1 MASKLFPPLL
11 EASIPAFYGMTV
23 RIPFKHNPLV
33 SQADFTGFKVQVKKV
48 SGELVKV
55 YDGSISEDGKVI
67 VCSINYSDLN
77 PDYSADLDLTPEE
90 LAKIILPNW
99 YKFSVAYNGEEIG
112 YYSTAAVGRFLGPIP
127 PEVKLTVQAT
137 SCQAIYSHPYDC
149 AEKAYS
155 YRFILKRK
163 GVDGVTERVVEDTGV
178 QIHNINED
186 TKADESTD
194 VFTFRYYIPPN
205 TQANYELSYSMTTI
219 NGYEINKTIPVD
231 QSVLSGVALTSL
243 QEKNMFEIEAI
254 CNRDNACVEL
264 WAYPNTGLNS
274 ITGWFKVWRT
284 SSKDDFFRMSLVSTF
299 SLVNAKTRLDGEQI
313 RLLLTV
319 DKTVEAGYYYNYF
332 IQQYNQYGV
341 VSQIVSTMKDG
352 KTVYVSY
359 DDSFLWDGERQL
371 RIKFNPK
378 VSSFKANILQSKTE
392 TIGSK
397 YPFITRNGIVNYKEF
412 PISGLIS
419 LLMDENELFMTEEEK
434 ERLGVLPENTFR
446 PCTPSDGSIDK
457 EGKKDIYALR
467 RHLRKNLE
475 RETPQNL
482 VDINI
487 NGEKDFKLAVL
498 DFLNSN
504 KPKLFRS
511 ATEGVYVV
519 YTMNSSLIPNDA
531 LGRMLHTFNCT
542 AYECESV
549 EDFCNRYINNN
560 VKCYTD
566 RDNFISLV
574 DLTNLEVYT
583 KTKQVPYIPQEVM
596 AETNKE
602 EAIFD
607 SLIDQRILD
616 IDEYAKGFSIRD
628 AKPLQQFKVSLID
641 IYNPAREI
649 PDQIITI
656 GSTGS
661 YNYFC
666 TDTNV
671 YVKYLW
677 PLIKGDEIGLIS
689 PAVVNFRYVFR
700 IPVTD
705 FDFLKQTQSST
716 TLATVFSPSSQ
727 AFSSVKKA
735 WGYIPPFVGSEEE
748 LAFKAVLAEFDKLR
762 PISFY
767 TSSSFQNG
775 TFTRIENNIEDIYL
789 LRAFNTDPEH
799 HHFVSYTFGNAY
811 KIYEEL
817 GKIFTFKYQKKD
829 NLFWILYII
838 YLYVHSGSITDEQVI
853 TNINGRLKQD
863 FRTVSYPVSKA
874 LYQFCVK
881 SGIGR
886 LKSSDPKE
894 TSIFTFEQLKIE
906 DRVKYMSKAENK
918 NSFVYYNLQLD
929 YDSLRLYYDNLPS
942 PKATFG
948 EEMIKHIFATLSTV
962 LSNIQQYKTVRL
974 IPPNGTMVLAAEL
987 PNIIDFCIWQ
997 NKPRDGEELLNDH
1010 IKYEISAQSRQNVY
1024 DFNDIKKVW
1033 EVYKENVV

>member
-11 EASIPAFYGMTV
+11 EASIPAFYGTMV
-23 RIPFKHNPLV
+23 HIPFKHNPLV
-33 SQADFTGFKVQVKKV
+33 SQAEFTGFKVQVKKI
-48 SGELVKV
+48 SGELVGT
-55 YDGSISEDGKVI
+55 YDGSASENGSVI
-67 VCSINYSDLN
+67 VCSINYEDIN
-77 PDYSADLDLTPEE
+77 PSYSAGMTIEE
-90 LAKIILPNW
+90 IKKIILPNW
-99 YKFSVAYNGEEIG
+99 YKFSVAYNGEQIG
-112 YYSTAAVGRFLGPIP
+112 YYSTAAVGRFLGPVP

-137 SCQAIYSHPYDC
+137 NCKATYSHPEDY

-155 YRFILKRK
+155 YRFILKRL
-163 GVDGVTERVVEDTGV
+163 GIDNYIERIVEDTGI

-194 VFTFRYYIPPN
+194 IFTFRYFIPPDDY
-205 TQANYELSYSMTTI
+205 ASYELSYSMTTI
-219 NGYEINKTIPVD
+219 NGYKIEKTIPID
-231 QSVLSGVALTSL
+231 QSTLSGVALPSI

-264 WAYPNTGLNS
+264 WAYPNTGLDS

-284 SSKDDFFRMSLVSTF
+284 SSKDDFFRMSLISTF
-299 SLVNAKTRLDGEQI
+299 SLVNAKTYLDDKQI
-313 RLLLTV
+313 KLLLTV

-446 PCTPSDGSIDK
+446 PCTPSDGSISAEDK
-457 EGKKDIYALR
+457 DWSLR
-467 RHLRKNLE
+467 RHLHKNLE

-487 NGEKDFKLAVL
+487 NGEKDFKLAIL

-511 ATEGVYVV
+511 ATEGMYVV
-519 YTMNSSLIPNDA
+519 YTMNSSLTPNDT

-542 AYECESV
+542 AYECESI
-549 EDFCNRYINNN
+549 EDFCNRYVNNN
-560 VKCYTD
+560 IKCYTD
-566 RDNFISLV
+566 RDNFV
-574 DLTNLEVYT
+574 NVTDLTNLEIYA
-583 KTKQVPYIPQEVM
+583 KTKQVPYIPQEVIE
-596 AETNKE
+596 ETNKE
-602 EAIFD
+602 ETIFD
-607 SLIDQRILD
+607 SLIDQRVLD
-616 IDEYAKGFSIRD
+616 IDEYAKGFYIRD
-628 AKPLQQFKVSLID
+628 AKPLQQFKVSLVD
-641 IYNPAREI
+641 IYNPEREI

-656 GSTGS
+656 GATGS

-671 YVKYLW
+671 YIKYLW
-677 PLIKGDEIGLIS
+677 PLIKGNEIGLIS

-716 TLATVFSPSSQ
+716 ALATVFSPNNQ
-727 AFSSVKKA
+727 AFSSAKKA
-735 WGYIPPFVGSEEE
+735 WDYIPPFLDTEEKIN
-748 LAFKAVLAEFDKLR
+748 FMKVLANFEKLR

-799 HHFVSYTFGNAY
+799 HHFASYTFGNTY

-817 GKIFTFKYQKKD
+817 GKIFTFKYKKKD
-829 NLFWILYII
+829 NLFQVLYII
-838 YLYVHSGSITDEQVI
+838 NLWSYSDDITNEQVI
-853 TNINGRLKQD
+853 NNINKNLKQD

-874 LYQFCVK
+874 LYQSCMK

-886 LKSSDPKE
+886 LKSSEPKE

-906 DRVKYMSKAENK
+906 DRVKYMSKTENK

-929 YDSLRLYYDNLPS
+929 YESLRLYYNNLS
-942 PKATFG
+942 TPKETFVK
-948 EEMIKHIFATLSTV
+948 EMLKHIFVTLTAV
-962 LSNIQQYKTVRL
+962 LSNIQLYKTVRL

-997 NKPRDGEELLNDH
+997 NEPETGEELLNDH
-1010 IKYEISAQSRQNVY
+1010 IKYEISAQSRQNIY
-1024 DFNDIKKVW
+1024 DFDDIKRVW

>member
-11 EASIPAFYGMTV
+11 EASIPAFYGMAV
-23 RIPFKHNPLV
+23 HIPFKHNPLV
-33 SQADFTGFKVQVKKV
+33 PQAEFTGFKVQVKKI
-48 SGELVKV
+48 SGELVGT
-55 YDGSISEDGKVI
+55 YDGSTSEDGSVI
-67 VCSINYSDLN
+67 ICSINYEDLN
-77 PDYSADLDLTPEE
+77 SSYSADMSIEE
-90 LAKIILPNW
+90 IKKIILPNW
-99 YKFSVAYNGEEIG
+99 YKFSVAYNGEQIG
-112 YYSTAAVGRFLGPIP
+112 YYSTAAVGRFLGPVP

-137 SCQAIYSHPYDC
+137 NCKATYSHPEDY

-155 YRFILKRK
+155 YRFILKRL
-163 GVDGVTERVVEDTGV
+163 GVDNYTERIVEDTGI

-194 VFTFRYYIPPN
+194 IFTFRYFIPPDDY
-205 TQANYELSYSMTTI
+205 ASYELSYSMTTI
-219 NGYEINKTIPVD
+219 NGYKIEKTIPID
-231 QSVLSGVALTSL
+231 QSMLSGVALPSI

-264 WAYPNTGLNS
+264 WAYPNTGLDS

-284 SSKDDFFRMSLVSTF
+284 SSKDDFFRMSLISTF
-299 SLVNAKTRLDGEQI
+299 SLVNAKTYLDNKQI
-313 RLLLTV
+313 KLLLTV

-397 YPFITRNGIVNYKEF
+397 YPFITRNGVVNYKEF

-446 PCTPSDGSIDK
+446 PCTPSDGSISAEDK
-457 EGKKDIYALR
+457 DWSLR
-467 RHLRKNLE
+467 RHFRKNLE

-511 ATEGVYVV
+511 ATEGMYVV
-519 YTMNSSLIPNDA
+519 YTMNSSLTPNDT

-549 EDFCNRYINNN
+549 ENFCNRYINNN
-560 VKCYTD
+560 IKCYTD
-566 RDNFISLV
+566 RDNFV
-574 DLTNLEVYT
+574 NVTDLTNLEIYA

-596 AETNKE
+596 EETNKE

-607 SLIDQRILD
+607 SLIDQRVLD
-616 IDEYAKGFSIRD
+616 IDEYAKGFYIRD
-628 AKPLQQFKVSLID
+628 AKPLQQFKVSLVD
-641 IYNPAREI
+641 IYNPEREI

-656 GSTGS
+656 GATGS

-671 YVKYLW
+671 YIKYLW
-677 PLIKGDEIGLIS
+677 PLIKGNEIGLIS
-689 PAVVNFRYVFR
+689 PAVVNFRYVFK

-716 TLATVFSPSSQ
+716 ALATVFSPNNQ
-727 AFSSVKKA
+727 AFSSIKKA
-735 WGYIPPFVGSEEE
+735 WDYIPPFSDTEEKIGFME
-748 LAFKAVLAEFDKLR
+748 ALINFEKLR

-799 HHFVSYTFGNAY
+799 HHFASYTFGNSY

-817 GKIFTFKYQKKD
+817 GKIFTFKYKKKD
-829 NLFWILYII
+829 NLFWVLYII
-838 YLYVHSGSITDEQVI
+838 SLWSRDGDIISEQA
-853 TNINGRLKQD
+853 INDINRRLKQD
-863 FRTVSYPVSKA
+863 FRTISYPVSKA
-874 LYQFCVK
+874 LYQSCMK
-881 SGIGR
+881 SSIGR
-886 LKSSDPKE
+886 LKSSEPKE

-929 YDSLRLYYDNLPS
+929 YESLRLYYNNLPAS
-942 PKATFG
+942 KETFV
-948 EEMIKHIFATLSTV
+948 EEMLKHIFVTLTTV
-962 LSNIQQYKTVRL
+962 LSNIQLYKTVRL

-987 PNIIDFCIWQ
+987 PNIMDFCIWQ
-997 NKPRDGEELLNDH
+997 NEPETGEELLNDH
-1010 IKYEISAQSRQNVY
+1010 IKYEISAQSRQNIY
-1024 DFNDIKKVW
+1024 DFDDIKRVW

>member
-11 EASIPAFYGMTV
+11 EASIPAFYGMAV
-23 RIPFKHNPLV
+23 HIPFKHNPLV
-33 SQADFTGFKVQVKKV
+33 PQAEFTGFKVQVKKI
-48 SGELVKV
+48 SGELVGT
-55 YDGSISEDGKVI
+55 YDGSISEDGSVI
-67 VCSINYSDLN
+67 ICSINYKDLN
-77 PDYSADLDLTPEE
+77 PSYSADMSIEE
-90 LAKIILPNW
+90 IKKIILPNW
-99 YKFSVAYNGEEIG
+99 YKFSVAYNGEQIG
-112 YYSTAAVGRFLGPIP
+112 YYSTAAVGRFLGPVP

-137 SCQAIYSHPYDC
+137 NCKATYSHPEDY

-155 YRFILKRK
+155 YRFILKRL
-163 GVDGVTERVVEDTGV
+163 GADNYTERIVEDTGI

-194 VFTFRYYIPPN
+194 IFAFRYFIPPDDY
-205 TQANYELSYSMTTI
+205 ASYELSYSMTTI
-219 NGYEINKTIPVD
+219 NGYKIEKTIPID
-231 QSVLSGVALTSL
+231 QSILSGVALSSI

-264 WAYPNTGLNS
+264 WAYPNIELDS

-284 SSKDDFFRMSLVSTF
+284 SSKDDFFRMSLISTF
-299 SLVNAKTRLDGEQI
+299 SLVNAKTYLDDKQI
-313 RLLLTV
+313 KLLLTV

-397 YPFITRNGIVNYKEF
+397 YPFITRNGVVNYKEF
-412 PISGLIS
+412 PVSGLIS

-446 PCTPSDGSIDK
+446 PCTPSDGSISAEDK
-457 EGKKDIYALR
+457 DWSLR

-511 ATEGVYVV
+511 ATEGMYVV
-519 YTMNSSLIPNDA
+519 YTMNSSLTPNDT

-549 EDFCNRYINNN
+549 EDFCNRYVNNN
-560 VKCYTD
+560 IKCYTD
-566 RDNFISLV
+566 RDNFV
-574 DLTNLEVYT
+574 NVTDLTNLEIYA

-596 AETNKE
+596 EETNKE

-607 SLIDQRILD
+607 SLIDQRVLD
-616 IDEYAKGFSIRD
+616 IDEYAKGFYIRD
-628 AKPLQQFKVSLID
+628 AKPLQQFKVSLVD
-641 IYNPAREI
+641 IYNPEREI

-656 GSTGS
+656 GATGS

-671 YVKYLW
+671 YIKYLW
-677 PLIKGDEIGLIS
+677 PLIKGNEIGLIS

-700 IPVTD
+700 IPITD

-716 TLATVFSPSSQ
+716 ALATVFSPNKQ
-727 AFSSVKKA
+727 AFSSAKKA
-735 WGYIPPFVGSEEE
+735 WDYIPPFLNTQEKIG
-748 LAFKAVLAEFDKLR
+748 FMAVLANFEKLR

-775 TFTRIENNIEDIYL
+775 TFTRIENNIENIYL

-799 HHFVSYTFGNAY
+799 HHFASYTFGNTY

-817 GKIFTFKYQKKD
+817 GKIFTLNYKKKD
-829 NLFWILYII
+829 NLFWVLYII
-838 YLYVHSGSITDEQVI
+838 SLWSYNDDIISEQVI
-853 TNINGRLKQD
+853 DNINKNLKQD

-874 LYQFCVK
+874 LYQSCMK

-886 LKSSDPKE
+886 LKSSEPKE

-929 YDSLRLYYDNLPS
+929 YESLRLYYNNLPT
-942 PKATFG
+942 PKGTFV
-948 EEMIKHIFATLSTV
+948 EEMLKHIFITLTTV
-962 LSNIQQYKTVRL
+962 LSNIQLYKTVRL
-974 IPPNGTMVLAAEL
+974 IPPSGTMVLAAEL
-987 PNIIDFCIWQ
+987 PNIMDFCIWQ
-997 NKPRDGEELLNDH
+997 NEPGTGEELLNDH
-1010 IKYEISAQSRQNVY
+1010 IKYEISAQSRQNIY
-1024 DFNDIKKVW
+1024 DFDDIKRVW

>member
-11 EASIPAFYGMTV
+11 EASIPAFYGMAV
-23 RIPFKHNPLV
+23 HIPFKHNPLV
-33 SQADFTGFKVQVKKV
+33 PQAEFTGFKVQVKKI
-48 SGELVKV
+48 SGELVGT
-55 YDGSISEDGKVI
+55 YDGSTSEDGSVI
-67 VCSINYSDLN
+67 ICSINYEDLN
-77 PDYSADLDLTPEE
+77 PSYSADMSIEE
-90 LAKIILPNW
+90 IKKIILPNW
-99 YKFSVAYNGEEIG
+99 YKFSVAYNGEQIG
-112 YYSTAAVGRFLGPIP
+112 YYSTAAVGRFLGPVP

-137 SCQAIYSHPYDC
+137 NCKATYSHPEDY

-155 YRFILKRK
+155 YRFILKRL
-163 GVDGVTERVVEDTGV
+163 GVDNYTERIVEDTGI

-194 VFTFRYYIPPN
+194 IFTFRYFIPPN
-205 TQANYELSYSMTTI
+205 DYASYELSYSMTTI
-219 NGYEINKTIPVD
+219 NGYKIDKTIPID
-231 QSVLSGVALTSL
+231 QSVLSGVALSSI

-284 SSKDDFFRMSLVSTF
+284 SSKDDFFRMSLISTF
-299 SLVNAKTRLDGEQI
+299 SLVNAKTRLDNKQI
-313 RLLLTV
+313 KLLLAV

-341 VSQIVSTMKDG
+341 VSQIISTMKNG

-446 PCTPSDGSIDK
+446 PCTPSDGSISAEDN
-457 EGKKDIYALR
+457 DWSLR

-511 ATEGVYVV
+511 ATEGMYVV
-519 YTMNSSLIPNDA
+519 YTMNSSLTPNDT

-560 VKCYTD
+560 IKCYTD
-566 RDNFISLV
+566 RDSFINST
-574 DLTNLEVYT
+574 DLTSLEVYA

-596 AETNKE
+596 EETNKE

-616 IDEYAKGFSIRD
+616 IDEYAKGFYIRD
-628 AKPLQQFKVSLID
+628 AKPLQQFKVSLIN
-641 IYNPAREI
+641 IYEPEKEI
-649 PDQIITI
+649 PDQIITV
-656 GSTGS
+656 GATGS

-666 TDTNV
+666 TDTDV
-671 YVKYLW
+671 YIKYLW

-716 TLATVFSPSSQ
+716 TLATIFSPNDQ

-735 WGYIPPFVGSEEE
+735 WDYIPSFLNGTKAKSD
-748 LAFKAVLAEFDKLR
+748 FMAVLTDFEKIR

-767 TSSSFQNG
+767 TSSNFQNG

-799 HHFVSYTFGNAY
+799 HHFASYTFGNAY
-811 KIYEEL
+811 KIYQEL
-817 GKIFTFKYQKKD
+817 GKIFTFKYKKKD
-829 NLFWILYII
+829 NLFQILNII
-838 YLYVHSGSITDEQVI
+838 NLWSYSSDITSEQVI
-853 TNINGRLKQD
+853 DNINKHLKQD
-863 FRTVSYPVSKA
+863 FRTAGYPVSKA
-874 LYQFCVK
+874 LYQSCIK

-886 LKSSDPKE
+886 LESSEPKE

-929 YDSLRLYYDNLPS
+929 YESLRLYYNNLPT
-942 PKATFG
+942 PKETFVK
-948 EEMIKHIFATLSTV
+948 EMLKHILVTLTTV
-962 LSNIQQYKTVRL
+962 LSNIQLYKTVRL
-974 IPPNGTMVLAAEL
+974 IPPNGTMILAAEL
-987 PNIIDFCIWQ
+987 PNIMDFCIWQ
-997 NKPRDGEELLNDH
+997 NEPETGEELLNDH
-1010 IKYEISAQSRQNVY
+1010 IKYEISAQSRQNIY
-1024 DFNDIKKVW
+1024 DFDDIKRVW